1 MDNAIEYNGISS
13 IELGL
18 KINRV
23 NPFVAPTRRVTKYTV
38 PGRNGAVIVDD
49 GCYDNVQLDYTAALY
64 HADIGDAAA
73 AAAIKQWLCVDGNYH
88 RLEDSRWPDHYMMG
102 VALPPVITQIGSV
115 RRSIEVAISF
125 NCRPERW
132 LKIGDVETPIR
143 TVQAEQ
149 QPAYTYLNNG
159 SGFIANPLLY
169 IGTCTNDIIVQL
181 RQSTWIGYAQYK
193 IAAHSGVIEIDTR
206 TRNAVFSE
214 SGQSANS
221 VIAYLQNG
229 PDEFELLPGV
239 TQLAAYYTAVDDEFA
254 RVGIKPRWW
263 VL

>member
-1 MDNAIEYNGISS
+1 MQNIDFGGRNSLDIGIR
-13 IELGL
+13 ITQQ
-18 KINRV
+18 N
-23 NPFVAPTRRVTKYTV
+23 TRQMPSRRYTEYTV
-38 PGRNGAVIVDD
+38 PGRNGKLLFDE
-49 GCYDNVQLDYTAALY
+49 GCYDNARMAYYFAAYNRTQTADQIEAK
-64 HADIGDAAA
+64 
-73 AAAIKQWLCVDGNYH
+73 IKEWLLSEGGYM
-88 RLEDSRWPDHYMMG
+88 RLEDSRDPDYYRM
-102 VALPPVITQIGSV
+102 ARTESV
-115 RRSIEVAISF
+115 ETERVGTTGRSIRGTIVF
-125 NCRPERW
+125 DCLPERW

-159 SGFIANPLLY
+159 SGFVANPLLY
-169 IGTCTNDIIVQL
+169 IGTCANDIIVQL
-181 RQSTWIGYAQYK
+181 RQSTWIGYAQYT

-229 PDEFELLPGV
+229 PDDFELLPGV
-239 TQLAAYYTAVDDEFA
+239 TQIAAYYTAVDDEFA
-254 RVGIKPRWW
+254 HVGIKPRWW